1 MYTGFKLTLTINNVT
16 AARAL
21 IESLMKRKYLATEM
35 PDDSKLPHFN
45 LTYNQFWNE
54 HSTDFEFT
62 ATFCAKTHRLSLHC
76 WGNAQAVDTMVLLDD
91 LSPLHSLIPIS
102 PDAMGVVEGCYIED
116 ETERDELIAD
126 ILPLTLPLSWC
137 LGNSAAPLKPLI
149 QGDHH
154 EYTNPL

>member
-21 IESLMKRKYLATEM
+21 IESLMKCKYFATEM
-35 PDDSKLPHFN
+35 PDDCQLPNFN

-62 ATFCAKTHRLSLHC
+62 AMFCAKTHCLSLHC

-91 LSPLHSLIPIS
+91 LSPLHSLVSIS
-102 PDAMGVVEGCYIED
+102 PDAMGAVEGCYLED
-116 ETERDELIAD
+116 DTERDELIAD
-126 ILPLTLPLSWC
+126 ILPLTLPPSWC
-137 LGNSAAPLKPLI
+137 LDNSAAPLKPLI
-149 QGDHH
+149 
-154 EYTNPL
+154 